1 MTAAGRNP
9 PIHLEGNMKDI
20 KKDVFLKERGEGL

>member
-9 PIHLEGNMKDI
+9 PIHLEGTMKDI
-20 KKDVFLKERGEGL
+20 KKDVLRRGERDCN